1 MENNNRTSGS
11 DRTPASKFEELLKKP
26 IKSADDY
33 FDYVKALYDEWHDRD
48 VNNYPAFNKL
58 NTDMKILGR
67 DLPPQFFTGDI
78 KSSVVMI
85 SLNGHSGGQ
94 RSEIDATT
102 HCDTW
107 EEYKKYWINFVMKRY
122 GDNSKYKDNPVSK
135 FDAKLHHFL
144 SGSNAE
150 VASEDLAKWNFFHM
164 ELCPFLSS
172 SYPVVKVSAYNK
184 LTNYLLRLLEVV
196 ALYKREQVIVL
207 NRQVCQFLDRFTP
220 EKRHTKKSEYINKDL
235 QVIKN
240 NERSFHLTKK
250 CNEKTRFK
258 AKRIDYTVKLK
269 NLGEKTLNI
278 VAVPTFASQ
287 GMAGDL
293 LVEYNQEVF
302 SVKERKI
309 LVAAIGIK

>member
-1 MENNNRTSGS
+1 MENNNRTLGS
-11 DRTPASKFEELLKKP
+11 DRMPASKFEELLNKP
-26 IKSADDY
+26 IQSEDDY

-58 NTDMKILGR
+58 NTDMKILER

-85 SLNGHSGGQ
+85 SLNGHSGEQ

-107 EEYKKYWINFVMKRY
+107 EEYKDYWINFVMKRY
-122 GDNSKYKDNPVSK
+122 GDNSKYKDNPVSN

-144 SGSNAE
+144 TGSNAE

-172 SYPVVKVSAYNK
+172 RYSVVKASTYNK
-184 LTNYLLRLLEVV
+184 LTNYLLRLLEVI
-196 ALYKREQVIVL
+196 ALYKREQIIVL
-207 NRQVCQFLDRFTP
+207 NGQICQLLDRFIP
-220 EKRHTKKSEYINKDL
+220 KKRHTKKSEYINEEL

-250 CNEKTRFK
+250 NNEKTRFK

-278 VAVPTFASQ
+278 VAVSTFAHRA
-287 GMAGDL
+287 MAGEL
-293 LVEYNQEVF
+293 FVEYNQKAFTDE
-302 SVKERKI
+302 EREI
-309 LVAAIGIK
+309 IADAIH

>member
-1 MENNNRTSGS
+1 MT
-11 DRTPASKFEELLKKP
+11 
-26 IKSADDY
+26 
-33 FDYVKALYDEWHDRD
+33 
-48 VNNYPAFNKL
+48 
-58 NTDMKILGR
+58 
-67 DLPPQFFTGDI
+67 
-78 KSSVVMI
+78 
-85 SLNGHSGGQ
+85 
-94 RSEIDATT
+94 
-102 HCDTW
+102 
-107 EEYKKYWINFVMKRY
+107 
-122 GDNSKYKDNPVSK
+122 
-135 FDAKLHHFL
+135 
-144 SGSNAE
+144 
-150 VASEDLAKWNFFHM
+150 
-164 ELCPFLSS
+164 
-172 SYPVVKVSAYNK
+172 
-184 LTNYLLRLLEVV
+184 
-196 ALYKREQVIVL
+196 VL

-250 CNEKTRFK
+250 CNEKTCFK